1 MSGASEHIASGTAY
15 EGENCIM
22 ACIRASPELASK
34 ETVNDSI
41 LLKSDVEGLL
51 SLRDSIISD
60 IRELRRLEK
69 AEQSVANRGRSVL
82 HSLSKRDLAPDH
94 HARKNALREKVFA
107 KQRAYLDLQA
117 EIERRIS
124 SVPEQTARLM
134 LSWHYVDL
142 LTYKQAA
149 ERFGGMTD
157 GGAQMILR
165 RFFAGTH
172 RGRDS
177 P

>member
-1 MSGASEHIASGTAY
+1 MT
-15 EGENCIM
+15 CIQT
-22 ACIRASPELASK
+22 SPELASK
-34 ETVNDSI
+34 EAVNDSI

-60 IRELRRLEK
+60 IRELRQLEK

-82 HSLSKRDLAPDH
+82 HSLSKRDLVSDH
-94 HARKNALREKVFA
+94 LSRKNTLREKVFA
-107 KQRAYLDLQA
+107 EQYAYLDLQA

-124 SVPEQTARLM
+124 IVPDHAARLM

-149 ERFGGMTD
+149 ERIGGMTG